1 MTIEPVRFRM
11 CDYADF
17 DKANLFRHLKRHHPE
32 AIDEQ
37 GKASEL
43 DQNTYEN
50 IWIRGDPHPSGTN
63 CYGEQQGCYKC
74 DFCGYSN
81 YDRADLNLHME
92 RFHREK
98 ATEQTKKR
106 FVSEMLPEPATT
118 ATAST
123 AATTEPI
130 ATTQSIATTDT
141 IATTD
146 RIATTDTIA
155 TTQSIATT
163 DAIATT
169 ETISTTTELPTTQNE
184 RVTRHKGEKS
194 IKCGYCPVMFYSRSR
209 RSLYEHIQTVHRKGK
224 RKETT

>member
-1 MTIEPVRFRM
+1 MTIEPARFRM

-63 CYGEQQGCYKC
+63 GYAQQGCYKC

>member
-1 MTIEPVRFRM
+1 MTIEPARRRM

-32 AIDEQ
+32 AIDDR

-63 CYGEQQGCYKC
+63 GYGEQQGCYKC

-81 YDRADLNLHME
+81 YDRADLNLHLE

-98 ATEQTKKR
+98 ETEQTKKW
-106 FVSEMLPEPATT
+106 FVCEVLSEPATT
-118 ATAST
+118 AITST
-123 AATTEPI
+123 AA
-130 ATTQSIATTDT
+130 ATQSIAMTDT
-141 IATTD
+141 V
-146 RIATTDTIA
+146 ATTDTIA

-163 DAIATT
+163 DTT
-169 ETISTTTELPTTQNE
+169 ETIATTTELPTAQNE

-224 RKETT
+224 RKESI